1 MSGLIDILL
10 INVVNGVLWG
20 LIIGVSSLGLT
31 ELWGVMK
38 VVNIAQGETLLLGA
52 YIVIWAYTTLA
63 LSPLIGIWVAL
74 AIGIAA
80 GAIIYFLLLH
90 KLIGK
95 VEVMTLKTEM
105 STLLIMFALSIIL
118 SNSYYYWIGAEPKG
132 LGTWKI
138 FESTYYYIGSLRLRT
153 NEIFAATF
161 AIILTLVMYLFLSK
175 TITGKAIRAVMQ
187 DAQAASLVGINPVKI
202 KLLTSILGIGITVFT
217 GFLIL
222 LHEASI
228 TPETAV
234 KYAPIAF
241 AVVVLGGLGNE
252 LGTLIGGII
261 IGFVYGLTKV
271 IISSIN
277 PAILS
282 DPFALST
289 AFMIL
294 VLTLLLKPEGL
305 FGRG

>member
-1 MSGLIDILL
+1 MPSIFSSIL
-10 INVVNGVLWG
+10 INISNGVIWG

-31 ELWGVMK
+31 ELWGVMR

-52 YIVIWAYTTLA
+52 YIVIWLYTVCG
-63 LSPLIGIWVAL
+63 LSPLLGIWISLVA
-74 AIGIAA
+74 GIVV
-80 GAIIYFLLLH
+80 GTVIYFLLLH

-95 VEVMTLKTEM
+95 IEVMTLKVEM
-105 STLLIMFALSIIL
+105 STLLVMFALSIIL
-118 SNSYYYWIGAEPKG
+118 SNSYYYWIGSEPRG
-132 LGTWKI
+132 LGTWSI
-138 FESTYYYIGSLRLRT
+138 ASSSYIIIGGITLRT
-153 NEIFAATF
+153 NEIFAAF
-161 AIILTLVMYLFLSK
+161 FSVLLTISIYLFLNK

-187 DAQAASLVGINPVKI
+187 DSQAAALVGINPVKI
-202 KLLTSILGIGITVFT
+202 KLLTSAIAIGITVFT

-228 TPETAV
+228 TPETAI

-241 AVVVLGGLGNE
+241 AVVVLGGLGSE
-252 LGTLIGGII
+252 IGTLLGGVI

-271 IISSIN
+271 IISYIN

-289 AFMIL
+289 AFIIL
-294 VLTLLLKPEGL
+294 VLVLLFRPEGL
-305 FGRG
+305 FGKG